1 MAEMV
6 HNFAF
11 PLWSLVDQAKVE
23 AGKSDMRGLAK
34 ELGKWL
40 AHNFDV
46 DHKGVAIEEP
56 SGTEPGAMPMFV
68 VLYMLQ
74 VAQLMATIRTYPRLK
89 TRSESPFR
97 PMLLPSW
104 SIPSSGWCQPTAAR
118 M

>member
-1 MAEMV
+1 MADLE
-6 HNFAF
+6 HSFAI
-11 PLWSLVDQAKVE
+11 PLWALVDQSKVE

-68 VLYMLQ
+68 VASVPQEQWHVM
-74 VAQLMATIRTYPRLK
+74 VALAQ
-89 TRSESPFR
+89 TRSCQLFVVLPTESGAFR
-97 PMLLPSW
+97 LQELK
-104 SIPSSGWCQPTAAR
+104 IPKPE
-118 M
+118 

>member
-1 MAEMV
+1 MSDLE
-6 HNFAF
+6 HNFAI
-11 PLWSLVDQAKVE
+11 PLWALVDQTKVE

-68 VLYMLQ
+68 VASVPQAHWHVMVALAQSRACQLFVVLPTESGAFRLQ
-74 VAQLMATIRTYPRLK
+74 ELNVPK
-89 TRSESPFR
+89 PE
-97 PMLLPSW
+97 
-104 SIPSSGWCQPTAAR
+104 
-118 M
+118 

>member
-1 MAEMV
+1 MADLE
-6 HNFAF
+6 HSFAI
-11 PLWSLVDQAKVE
+11 PLWALVDQSKVE

-68 VLYMLQ
+68 VASVPQAQWHVM
-74 VAQLMATIRTYPRLK
+74 VALAQ
-89 TRSESPFR
+89 TRSCQLFVVLPTDNGAFR
-97 PMLLPSW
+97 LQELN
-104 SIPSSGWCQPTAAR
+104 IPKPE
-118 M
+118 

>member
-1 MAEMV
+1 MADLE
-6 HNFAF
+6 HNFAL

-68 VLYMLQ
+68 VAGVRQDHGERGLPAPAAERAEAG
-74 VAQLMATIRTYPRLK
+74 VIRPR
-89 TRSESPFR
+89 TP
-97 PMLLPSW
+97 
-104 SIPSSGWCQPTAAR
+104 
-118 M
+118 

>member
-1 MAEMV
+1 MSSLE
-6 HNFAF
+6 HNFAI
-11 PLWSLVDQAKVE
+11 PLWALVDQSKVE

-68 VLYMLQ
+68 VASVPQAHWHVMVALAQCRSCQLFVVLPTESGAFRLQ
-74 VAQLMATIRTYPRLK
+74 ELNVPK
-89 TRSESPFR
+89 PE
-97 PMLLPSW
+97 
-104 SIPSSGWCQPTAAR
+104 
-118 M
+118 

>member
-1 MAEMV
+1 MSSLE
-6 HNFAF
+6 HNFAI
-11 PLWSLVDQAKVE
+11 PLWALVDQSKVE

-68 VLYMLQ
+68 VAGVQQQQWHVMVALAQTRACQLFVVLPTESGAFRLQ
-74 VAQLMATIRTYPRLK
+74 ELNVPPA
-89 TRSESPFR
+89 E
-97 PMLLPSW
+97 
-104 SIPSSGWCQPTAAR
+104 
-118 M
+118 

>member
-1 MAEMV
+1 MADLE
-6 HNFAF
+6 HNFAI
-11 PLWSLVDQAKVE
+11 PLWALVDQSKVE

-68 VLYMLQ
+68 VASVPQAHWHVMVALAQTRACQLFVVLPTESGAFRLQ
-74 VAQLMATIRTYPRLK
+74 ELN
-89 TRSESPFR
+89 
-97 PMLLPSW
+97 
-104 SIPSSGWCQPTAAR
+104 IPKPE
-118 M
+118 

>member
-1 MAEMV
+1 MADLE
-6 HNFAF
+6 HSFAI
-11 PLWSLVDQAKVE
+11 PLWALVDQSKVE

-68 VLYMLQ
+68 VASVPQAQWHVM
-74 VAQLMATIRTYPRLK
+74 VALAQ
-89 TRSESPFR
+89 TRSCQLFVVLPTENGAFR
-97 PMLLPSW
+97 LQELN
-104 SIPSSGWCQPTAAR
+104 IPKPE
-118 M
+118 

>member
-1 MAEMV
+1 MADLE
-6 HNFAF
+6 HSFAI
-11 PLWSLVDQAKVE
+11 PLWALVDQSKVE

-68 VLYMLQ
+68 VASVPQAQWHVM
-74 VAQLMATIRTYPRLK
+74 VALAQ
-89 TRSESPFR
+89 TRSCQLFVVIPTENGAFR
-97 PMLLPSW
+97 LQELN
-104 SIPSSGWCQPTAAR
+104 IPKPE
-118 M
+118 

>member
-68 VLYMLQ
+68 VAGVRQDQWHVMVALAQSRDRALFVVLPTESGAFRLQ
-74 VAQLMATIRTYPRLK
+74 QLNVPK
-89 TRSESPFR
+89 PE
-97 PMLLPSW
+97 
-104 SIPSSGWCQPTAAR
+104 
-118 M
+118 

>member
-1 MAEMV
+1 MSSLE
-6 HNFAF
+6 HNFAI
-11 PLWSLVDQAKVE
+11 PLWALVDQSKVE

-68 VLYMLQ
+68 VASVPQAHWHVMVALAQSRACQLFVVLPTESGAFRLQ
-74 VAQLMATIRTYPRLK
+74 ELNVPK
-89 TRSESPFR
+89 PE
-97 PMLLPSW
+97 
-104 SIPSSGWCQPTAAR
+104 
-118 M
+118 